1 MREELKQ
8 KIDALI
14 NDHAVVLFMKGS
26 KDRPQCGFSK
36 QVVEVLN
43 SLTDDFI
50 TVDVLMDPELREA
63 IKIYSSWPTIPQ
75 LYINREFIGGC
86 DIVLDLAAKNELP
99 KLLGLLKAETKP
111 AITISK
117 KAQEAFRQ
125 AAMDK
130 EANESIRISI
140 SQGCEYGLSFSK
152 KNNDDFVY
160 AEDGF
165 EIVIDPYSAAYAE
178 GMKVDYKEDHLEAGF
193 SFECGHDDEE
203 VHELSATELKSWL
216 DEGEDVLVID
226 VRPQFER
233 DMAKLSCAKPLFAM
247 SEQDID
253 ELDKDHPIVFHCH
266 HGGRSRRVA
275 EEWQAKGF
283 KNLYNLSGGIDA
295 WSRLVDRNVPVYTK

>member
-14 NDHAVVLFMKGS
+14 NDNAVVLFMKGS
-26 KDRPQCGFSK
+26 KERPQCGFSK

-50 TVDVLMDPELREA
+50 TVDVLLDPELREG
-63 IKIYSSWPTIPQ
+63 IKAYSSWPTIPQ

-86 DIVLDLAAKNELP
+86 DIVLELAAKNELA
-99 KLLGLLKAETKP
+99 KLLGLKKADKKP

-117 KAQEAFRQ
+117 KAHEAFKQ
-125 AAMDK
+125 AFKDK
-130 EANESIRISI
+130 EVQESIRITI
-140 SQGCEYGLSFSK
+140 SHECEYGLSFSEK
-152 KNNDDFVY
+152 MSDDFVY

-165 EIVIDPYSAAYAE
+165 EIVIDPYSAAFAD
-178 GMKVDYKEDHLEAGF
+178 GLKIDYQEDHLEAGF

-203 VHELSATELKSWL
+203 VHELSVTELKSWL
-216 DEGEDVLVID
+216 DEGEDILVID

-233 DMAKLSCAKPLFAM
+233 DMAQLSCAKPLFAM
-247 SEQDID
+247 SEQDIG
-253 ELDKDHPIVFHCH
+253 ELDKKQAIVFHCH

-295 WSRLVDRNVPVYTK
+295 WSRLVDRSVPVYTK